1 MASRNLSKYKAKR
14 NFSDTPEPRGK
25 VGKKGHL
32 YVVQKHAARR
42 LHYDLRLEHRG
53 VLLSWAVPK
62 EPSLDPEVKRLA
74 VRVEDHP
81 VEYGSFE
88 GEIPKGNY
96 GAGKVE
102 IWDRGSWSTDENIDQ
117 ALEEGKLSFNIEGE
131 KLHGSFA
138 LVRMGEPSEKENWLL
153 IKHRDLDMEVPGFM
167 LCRPVETP
175 PKGDEWIHEI
185 KWDGYRAFAVVSDGA
200 CRFVSRGGNDLTVPD
215 LQAIVGKAIPGDAI
229 LDGELVVFNKEGQ
242 TDFGM
247 LQATLRS
254 DRKDICY
261 IAFDLLF
268 HDGEDLKSLPL
279 TERKERLQKLL
290 PKPGRLRFS
299 DGFENSDLYEK
310 ACDLGLEGIVSK
322 RRDSPYR
329 SGRFD
334 DWRKIKCIG
343 HEEFVV
349 GGFTIFAGTRNSV
362 GSLIVGQ
369 MRDGKLEYAGRLG
382 TGFDE
387 RARRELYDRLE
398 PLTRKTPP
406 FTISDSKDKK
416 GAIWVEPEVQVKGK
430 FASKTA
436 RGIVRH
442 SRFDGVLD
450 MPTKAPQS
458 AVTQFKVTSGD
469 RVVDKQSGATKQ
481 MLADFYVAVLDRI
494 FPQLQNRPISVI
506 RCPEGVNGD
515 CFFQRHLKNDVEG
528 TEPIPVNDEEYI
540 GLVKPEGV
548 LGLVQYGGIEFH
560 PWGSRIKDV
569 RLPDRLIFD
578 LDPGP
583 GVEWSKVRD
592 GARVLKELLESL
604 GLKTFLK
611 ISGGKGLHVVCPIK
625 PELEWDQAKSFT
637 RTLAE
642 NLVKSHPKDF
652 VSKMS
657 KSIRND
663 KIFVD
668 YLRNDQT
675 STAVAAYSLRARPGL
690 PVAWPILWED
700 LDNWDSPSEIN
711 IANFEEWLDE
721 PDPWANVDKSAVSL
735 KKILKL

>member
-1 MASRNLSKYKAKR
+1 
-14 NFSDTPEPRGK
+14 
-25 VGKKGHL
+25 
-32 YVVQKHAARR
+32 
-42 LHYDLRLEHRG
+42 
-53 VLLSWAVPK
+53 
-62 EPSLDPEVKRLA
+62 
-74 VRVEDHP
+74 
-81 VEYGSFE
+81 
-88 GEIPKGNY
+88 
-96 GAGKVE
+96 
-102 IWDRGSWSTDENIDQ
+102 
-117 ALEEGKLSFNIEGE
+117 
-131 KLHGSFA
+131 
-138 LVRMGEPSEKENWLL
+138 
-153 IKHRDLDMEVPGFM
+153 
-167 LCRPVETP
+167 
-175 PKGDEWIHEI
+175 
-185 KWDGYRAFAVVSDGA
+185 
-200 CRFVSRGGNDLTVPD
+200 
-215 LQAIVGKAIPGDAI
+215 
-229 LDGELVVFNKEGQ
+229 
-242 TDFGM
+242 
-247 LQATLRS
+247 
-254 DRKDICY
+254 
-261 IAFDLLF
+261 
-268 HDGEDLKSLPL
+268 
-279 TERKERLQKLL
+279 
-290 PKPGRLRFS
+290 
-299 DGFENSDLYEK
+299 
-310 ACDLGLEGIVSK
+310 
-322 RRDSPYR
+322 
-329 SGRFD
+329 
-334 DWRKIKCIG
+334 
-343 HEEFVV
+343 
-349 GGFTIFAGTRNSV
+349 
-362 GSLIVGQ
+362 
-369 MRDGKLEYAGRLG
+369 
-382 TGFDE
+382 
-387 RARRELYDRLE
+387 
-398 PLTRKTPP
+398 
-406 FTISDSKDKK
+406 
-416 GAIWVEPEVQVKGK
+416 
-430 FASKTA
+430 
-436 RGIVRH
+436 
-442 SRFDGVLD
+442 

-458 AVTQFKVTSGD
+458 AITQFKVTSGD

-569 RLPDRLIFD
+569 TLPDRLIFD

-611 ISGGKGLHVVCPIK
+611 ISGGKGLHVVCPIN
-625 PELEWDQAKSFT
+625 PELEWEQAKSFT

-690 PVAWPILWED
+690 PVAWPILWDD
-700 LDNWDSPSEIN
+700 LDDWDSPSEIN

-721 PDPWANVDKSAVSL
+721 PDPWANLDKSAVSL